1 MNAKYFKLPILGP
14 MLRRAAI
21 RRRVAELH
29 ERARRAPPGAWAEH
43 RRGRMN

>member
-1 MNAKYFKLPILGP
+1 MNPKYFAIPVIGP

-21 RRRVAELH
+21 RRRVQELH

-43 RRGRMN
+43 RRERMN